1 MPLLEEGRVV
11 PDRWEHAGDEAQL
24 PAGRN
29 FIVCLDRLRRDKD
42 FLFTREAP
50 LGVELQPG
58 TKPEEVAEFLP
69 HLDLVAIEFPKF
81 RDGRGFTL
89 ARTLRERYGFE
100 GEIRGTGHILPDQYA
115 LLLRCGFTFVELP
128 DTADLAVWDTALTR
142 YKVAYQPGLTD
153 EHPLGGF
160 RRELW
165 KENGSLL
172 FSNKKKQKNFVI

>member
-11 PDRWEHAGDEAQL
+11 PDRWEHAGDETQL

-89 ARTLRERYGFE
+89 ARTLSSTRLKPVSHSFRSTPARSSLRTAS
-100 GEIRGTGHILPDQYA
+100 GETPSSRVRFSKSSLFRSTIP
-115 LLLRCGFTFVELP
+115 
-128 DTADLAVWDTALTR
+128 
-142 YKVAYQPGLTD
+142 QP
-153 EHPLGGF
+153 
-160 RRELW
+160 
-165 KENGSLL
+165 
-172 FSNKKKQKNFVI
+172 